1 MYVSEV
7 AALFLQ
13 YVDERD
19 PTFFD
24 DPMKQTWLKM
34 GYDMFRQLVKVDD
47 AKMYLRDVNLVFATT
62 DSYDLSAA
70 SSAVRILGNAAAL
83 TGPRLRRIFQLKY
96 RPTTTSPNWRTYIL
110 QPSHSFD
117 DMATNPEYSYFFQSS
132 TIYLAYQFNG
142 TLILTYEPAQSVD
155 WTQTAAPAT
164 EFIDDL
170 EDFHDLIALLAAQHY
185 AVADRG
191 WNAQLQAL
199 LEARKQALCE
209 FLRFGRNPAASTM
222 NMTYDP

>member
-7 AALFLQ
+7 ATLFLQ

-47 AKMYLRDVNLVFATT
+47 EKVYLRDVSLVFAST
-62 DSYDLSAA
+62 SEYDLAA
-70 SSAVRILGNAAAL
+70 AASAVRILGNNAAL
-83 TGPRLRRIFQLKY
+83 TGPRMRRIYQLKY
-96 RPTTTSPNWRTYIL
+96 RPTTTSPAWRTYVL
-110 QPSHSFD
+110 RACHSAD
-117 DMATNPEYSYFFQSS
+117 DMATNPETSYFFSGS
-132 TIYLAYQFNG
+132 VITLAYVFNG
-142 TLILTYEPAQSVD
+142 TLTLTYEPASSVD
-155 WTQTAAPAT
+155 WTKTASTDT

-191 WNAQLQAL
+191 WNNQLQAL
-199 LEARKQALCE
+199 LDGRKAALCE
-209 FLRFGRNPAASTM
+209 FLRLGRDPANNTM
-222 NMTYDP
+222 NMNYDP